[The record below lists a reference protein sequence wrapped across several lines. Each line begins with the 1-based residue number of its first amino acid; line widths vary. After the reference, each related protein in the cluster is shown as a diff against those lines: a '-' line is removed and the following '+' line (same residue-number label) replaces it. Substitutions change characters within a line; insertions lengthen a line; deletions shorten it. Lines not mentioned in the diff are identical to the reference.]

1 MKVVQIITR
10 VNQGGTAR
18 WLENL
23 THGLT
28 KAGWKSILV
37 AGEVGVNEIED
48 DCVETLGAIRVHRL
62 GKGKGPFNDIRAFF
76 FLRKVLKM
84 EKPDIVNTHTS
95 KAGVLGRLA
104 AASIFVSKPR
114 IIHTYHGHLL
124 YGYFSRPITAIVTM
138 IEKSLSFLT
147 DHFISAG
154 MSVRDELIDSGIGSA
169 NRFSIIKPGFR
180 FQIHIHKDVAR
191 SQLRIPKEAI
201 VVGWMGRF
209 EPIKSPKRVVELAEH
224 FPRVT
229 FLMAGDGS
237 LFDEIKS
244 IAPKNLLL
252 PGWCEANQIWS
263 ATDIALLTSENEALP
278 IALIEAGLAGLPTV
292 AEDVGAVSEV
302 ICDKES
308 GFLCKSFEERKQ
320 ALLLLVEDSQLR
332 REMGQNAREYCLS
345 QFSPE
350 KFINDHIEAYEKTLA
365 K

>member
-23 THGLT
+23 THGLSE
-28 KAGWKSILV
+28 AGWKSILV
-37 AGEVGVNEIED
+37 AGEVGVNEMED
-48 DCVETLGAIRVHRL
+48 DCVETLGAKRVQSL
-62 GKGKGPFNDIRAFF
+62 GKGKGPINDIRAFF
-76 FLRKVLKM
+76 FLRKIIKK

-104 AASIFVSKPR
+104 ATSIIVKRPR

-124 YGYFSRPITAIVTM
+124 YGYFSKPITAIVTM

-169 NRFSIIKPGFR
+169 NQYSIIKPGVK
-180 FQIHIHKDVAR
+180 FQIYIQKDAAR
-191 SQLRIPKEAI
+191 RQIQIPNEAI

-209 EPIKSPKRVVELAEH
+209 EPIKSPKRVVELAEY
-224 FPRVT
+224 FPGVT

-244 IAPKNLLL
+244 FAPKNLLL
-252 PGWCEANQIWS
+252 PGWCDANQIWS
-263 ATDIALLTSENEALP
+263 ASDIALLTSENEALP

-292 AEDVGAVSEV
+292 ADDVGSVSEV

-308 GFLCKSFEERKQ
+308 GFLCNSFEERKQ

-332 REMGQNAREYCLS
+332 REMGRNAREYCLS

-350 KFINDHIEAYEKTLA
+350 KFIKNHIDAYEKTLA